1 FGNVW
6 RIREYDVSPNGEFEF
21 NRFLKEMAIGTGA
34 GLRFDLNYFIL
45 RLDAGIKVKDPQF
58 RGSDQWVIKHLF
70 DKKDF
75 KATYALTNS
84 PDVYRFVI
92 FNFGI
97 GMPF

>member
-1 FGNVW
+1 DQ
-6 RIREYDVSPNGEFEF
+6 I
-21 NRFLKEMAIGTGA
+21 AIGTGA

-45 RLDAGIKVKDPQF
+45 RLDAGVKIKDPQF
-58 RGSDQWVIKHLF
+58 TGSEQWVIRYLF

-75 KATYALTNS
+75 KNNYAITNA
-84 PDVYRFVI
+84 PDVYRFVV